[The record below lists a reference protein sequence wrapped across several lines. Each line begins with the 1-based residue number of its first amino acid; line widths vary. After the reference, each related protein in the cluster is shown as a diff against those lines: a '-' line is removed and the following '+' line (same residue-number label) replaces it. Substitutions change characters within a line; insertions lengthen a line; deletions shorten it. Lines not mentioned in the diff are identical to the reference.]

1 VDSRGRNDGE
11 KKEKK
16 KSTSLKL
23 YTDDY
28 TDALL
33 CTQRGS
39 SIEKVGLGPAMAG
52 SYQVGKIRAAG
63 N

>member
-1 VDSRGRNDGE
+1 MGK